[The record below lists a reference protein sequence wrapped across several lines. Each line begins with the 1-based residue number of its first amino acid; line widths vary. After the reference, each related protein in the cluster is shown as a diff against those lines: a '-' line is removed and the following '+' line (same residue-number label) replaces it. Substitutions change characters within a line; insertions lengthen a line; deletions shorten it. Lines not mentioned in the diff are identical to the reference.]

1 VTGHDEPTAPDEH
14 ELKRVATPATFRRAP
29 KFSVFIGAGALV
41 GAVLGLVLA
50 FLTRGS
56 AVDVGTG
63 FIPVLGGTGTARLEI
78 VLALALLGAL
88 VGGVFAIGADRRS
101 IRRR

>member
-29 KFSVFIGAGALV
+29 KFSVFIGVGALV
-41 GAVLGLVLA
+41 GAVLGFVVA

-63 FIPVLGGTGTARLEI
+63 FISVLGGDGTVRLET
-78 VLALALLGAL
+78 VLALGLLGCL